1 MHEGM
6 VVDIPNST
14 IERAGALLD
23 LSGDRQ
29 VTFKDKGQIF
39 VFTFN
44 RITDAQWRH
53 YFSGLVVENEKSGS
67 GRLARVDYRT
77 AGIDL
82 FETAVKDVAGYKLRE
97 GKFTDIPNWK
107 TRVPYGH
114 KQKAVDLLTDVTF
127 SDSAPEF
134 FDPEVEEIFVDAK
147 WGADQGMMTQF
158 RGLAHRFTPP
168 SGAHQQRF
176 NRAAGESRVVGGRSG
191 KTISTSRQDLL
202 ADLYDELI
210 VSVEGYAFA
219 GKPLEGTEQ
228 IRREMDTFHKAAAVN
243 LLFSSPE
250 DDQ

>member
-1 MHEGM
+1 MNAGT

-29 VTFKDKGQIF
+29 VTFKDKGQVF

-44 RITDAQWRH
+44 RITDAQWRRF
-53 YFSGLVVENEKSGS
+53 FSGLVVESEKSGS
-67 GRLARVDYRT
+67 SRLSRVDYRT

-82 FETAVKDVAGYKLRE
+82 FETAVKDVDGYKLRA
-97 GKFTDIPNWK
+97 GKFTEIPNWK

-114 KQKAVDLLTDVTF
+114 KQKAIELLTDVTF
-127 SDSAPEF
+127 SESAPEF
-134 FDPEVEEIFVDAK
+134 FDPDVEEVFIDAK

-158 RGLAHRFTPP
+158 SGLAHRFTPP

-191 KTISTSRQDLL
+191 KTISTSRQDML

-210 VSVEGYAFA
+210 VTVDGYAWPGSRSMA
-219 GKPLEGTEQ
+219 PS
-228 IRREMDTFHKAAAVN
+228 RSAARWTPSTKR
-243 LLFSSPE
+243 L
-250 DDQ
+250 Q